1 MNLDVTKVTNLILY
15 MLHKQVKHVN
25 DKKLSIML
33 FLIDYNHLKFCGKKI
48 FGDEYIKDSRN
59 PEPRILT
66 EIFEIIA
73 NEENLDEDDERVYII
88 QEILDNV
95 DIEIVERDN
104 FLELKFISIGAEYDD
119 TMFDADE
126 IKTIN
131 KMVNEYR
138 DSTPRNIANDTF
150 KIDEVRS
157 KAKGEVVI

>member
-15 MLHKQVKHVN
+15 MLHKQVKHIN

-33 FLIDYNHLKFCGKKI
+33 FLIDYNHVKFCGKKI

-59 PEPRILT
+59 PEPVILS

-73 NEENLDEDDERVYII
+73 NEENLDEDDERIYII

-95 DIEIVERDN
+95 DIEIIERDN
-104 FLELKFISIGAEYDD
+104 FIELKFSSIGALFDD
-119 TMFDADE
+119 TLFE
-126 IKTIN
+126 PEELKTIN
-131 KMVNEYR
+131 KIVNEYK
-138 DSTPRNIANDTF
+138 DTTPRNIANDTF
-150 KIDEVRS
+150 KIDDVRN

>member
-33 FLIDYNHLKFCGKKI
+33 FLMDYNHLKFCGKKI

-59 PEPRILT
+59 PEPRILS

-73 NEENLDEDDERVYII
+73 NEENLDEEDERVYLI

-95 DIEIVERDN
+95 DIEIIERDN
-104 FLELKFISIGAEYDD
+104 FIELKFVSIGAEFDD
-119 TMFDADE
+119 TMFDSDE
-126 IKTIN
+126 LKTIN
-131 KMVNEYR
+131 KIVNEYKE
-138 DSTPRNIANDTF
+138 STPRNIANDTF
-150 KIDEVRS
+150 KLDEVRN
-157 KAKGEVVI
+157 KEKGEVVI